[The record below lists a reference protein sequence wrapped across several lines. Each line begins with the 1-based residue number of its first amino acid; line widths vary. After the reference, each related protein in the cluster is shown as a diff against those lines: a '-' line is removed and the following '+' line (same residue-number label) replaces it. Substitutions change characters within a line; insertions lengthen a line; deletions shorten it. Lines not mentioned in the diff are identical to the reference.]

1 MDSIWRKM
9 NHNPEKLAFS
19 GHIQTEAAVIGGG
32 MAGILTAF
40 FLQEAGIKTILLE
53 AGHIGEGQTG
63 NTTAKITAQH
73 GLIFDGLIT
82 SLGMERAELY
92 AKANQTAIEEY
103 RQLVERLGISCDW
116 QDTFSCVYSTRDR
129 EVLEKEA
136 QAAVKL
142 GLPAEFVTETELPF
156 PVEGGVRV
164 NGCACFSPLDFLY
177 KIAEKL
183 TIYENSEVKKVEEK
197 VITTAGGEVT
207 AEHIIFAGHFPFLNK
222 PGYYF
227 ARMHQER
234 SYCLA
239 LSGAGSMKGMYYGV
253 EEEGCSFRGL
263 SHKGQELVL
272 LGGCNH
278 RTGGNDG
285 GRYDRLR
292 EDARRFWPE
301 CREEAA
307 WSAQD
312 CMTLDG
318 IPYIGRFSSQTP
330 EWYVATGFGKWGMS
344 HSMVSARL
352 LTDLITGKENPYVN
366 LFTPSRLGWN
376 GAVNLAKQAGCSL
389 KGYVGRKKVTA
400 GEYLED
406 LEPGEGHLV
415 EYGKGKIGAYRD
427 EEGALHLVTARCP
440 HLGCELTWN
449 PDEKSWDCPCHGSRF
464 DYEGRVLDGPAQEG
478 IGLVWES

>member
-1 MDSIWRKM
+1 M
-9 NHNPEKLAFS
+9 
-19 GHIQTEAAVIGGG
+19 
-32 MAGILTAF
+32 
-40 FLQEAGIKTILLE
+40 
-53 AGHIGEGQTG
+53 
-63 NTTAKITAQH
+63 
-73 GLIFDGLIT
+73 
-82 SLGMERAELY
+82 
-92 AKANQTAIEEY
+92 
-103 RQLVERLGISCDW
+103 
-116 QDTFSCVYSTRDR
+116 
-129 EVLEKEA
+129 
-136 QAAVKL
+136 
-142 GLPAEFVTETELPF
+142 
-156 PVEGGVRV
+156 
-164 NGCACFSPLDFLY
+164 
-177 KIAEKL
+177 
-183 TIYENSEVKKVEEK
+183 KKVEEK

-318 IPYIGRFSSQTP
+318 IPYIGRFSTQTP

>member
-1 MDSIWRKM
+1 MDSIWKKM

-40 FLQEAGIKTILLE
+40 FLQEAGVKTILLE

-73 GLIFDGLIT
+73 GLLFDGLT
-82 SLGMERAELY
+82 ASQGAQRAALY
-92 AKANQTAIEEY
+92 AKANQAGVEEY
-103 RQLVERLGISCDW
+103 RRLVKQLDIGCDW
-116 QDTFSCVYSTRDR
+116 QETFSCVYSTRDR
-129 EVLEKEA
+129 ELMEKEA
-136 QAAVKL
+136 LAAAAL

-156 PVEGGVRV
+156 SVEGGVRLE
-164 NGCACFSPLDFLY
+164 NCACFSPLDFLY
-177 KIAEKL
+177 ALAETL
-183 TIYENSEVKKVEEK
+183 TIYENSEVIKVEEK

-207 AEHIIFAGHFPFLNK
+207 ADHIIFAGHFPFLNK

-227 ARMHQER
+227 ARMYQER

-253 EEEGCSFRGL
+253 EEEEFSFRGL

-272 LGGCNH
+272 MGGCNH
-278 RTGGNDG
+278 RTGGNEG

-292 EDARRFWPE
+292 AASRRFWPE
-301 CREEAA
+301 CREAAA

-318 IPYIGRFSSQTP
+318 IPYIGRYSSQTP

-344 HSMVSARL
+344 HSMVSALL
-352 LTDLITGKENPYVN
+352 LTDLITGKENPYEE
-366 LFTPSRLGWN
+366 LFTPARLGWN
-376 GAVNLAKQAGCSL
+376 GAVNLARQAGCSL
-389 KGYVGRKKVTA
+389 KGFMGKRNATA

-427 EEGALHLVTARCP
+427 EEGSLHLVTARCP